1 MNGERVENGARQ
13 RLPCVKGAVAKRLR
27 DCAVQ
32 LFHSG
37 GISAKRFEGAILA
50 VKSIA
55 CEEESVKRF
64 AETTLQ

>member
-1 MNGERVENGARQ
+1 MECGRMPYTQ

-32 LFHSG
+32 IFHSG
-37 GISAKRFEGAILA
+37 GISAKRFEGTILA
-50 VKSIA
+50 VKFIA
-55 CEEESVKRF
+55 CEEESAKRF